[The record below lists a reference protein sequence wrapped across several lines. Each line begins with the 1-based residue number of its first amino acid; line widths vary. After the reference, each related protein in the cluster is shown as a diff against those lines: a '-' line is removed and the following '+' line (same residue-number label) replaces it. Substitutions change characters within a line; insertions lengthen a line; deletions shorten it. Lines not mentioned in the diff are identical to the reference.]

1 MAIDFF
7 NDISH
12 MEQTLS
18 IYHASMK
25 DSGDYQVIIFNPKGY
40 TLKEI
45 RNEIV
50 IDFRLKNKS

>member
-7 NDISH
+7 DDVPH
-12 MEQTLS
+12 VEQTLS

-25 DSGDYQVIIFNPKGY
+25 DSGDYQVIIFNPEGY

-45 RNEIV
+45 RNGIV
-50 IDFRLKNKS
+50 IDFRPKNKF